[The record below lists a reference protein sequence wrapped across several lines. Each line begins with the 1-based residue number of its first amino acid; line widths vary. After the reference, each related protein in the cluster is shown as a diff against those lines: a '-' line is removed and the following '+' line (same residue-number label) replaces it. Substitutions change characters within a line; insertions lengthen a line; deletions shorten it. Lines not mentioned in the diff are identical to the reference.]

1 MCCHL
6 TLNRLLGAPL
16 DIPGLDLEKDRGRA
30 SVAEALFTDI
40 IGDCVMTA
48 VLILIDTIVVSDI
61 FTLLA
66 YVIASWLVAFRII
79 NPWQPFVRWLLQ
91 ALGRLHEPL
100 LGRIRAVLPDLGG
113 IDISPII
120 VLLAVQFARNLL
132 FEYVA

>member
-1 MCCHL
+1 
-6 TLNRLLGAPL
+6 
-16 DIPGLDLEKDRGRA
+16 
-30 SVAEALFTDI
+30 
-40 IGDCVMTA
+40 MTA
-48 VLILIDTIVVSDI
+48 VLILIDNIVDIYI

-79 NPWQPFVRWLLQ
+79 NPWQPFVRWLQ

-100 LGRIRAVLPDLGG
+100 LGRIRSVLPDLGG